1 MSDTYSM
8 EVEMDVRD
16 DLWSP
21 EPRIPFTEDEDFDSC
36 IINFENLFKALN
48 FEDLNVCNCRS
59 KSISPGFEEPKTVP
73 KRKRSPVD
81 DNPDKK
87 SKI

>member
-8 EVEMDVRD
+8 EVEADPRD

-21 EPRIPFTEDEDFDSC
+21 DPRIPADDSDFDDC
-36 IINFENLFKALN
+36 INHLENLFKALN
-48 FEDLNVCNCRS
+48 FEDLTMCNCRS
-59 KSISPGFEEPKTVP
+59 KSISPSFEEPKTAP

-87 SKI
+87 IKI